1 MTSTQLA
8 PSVSF
13 NLRNPIIDRTCE
25 ADKPLSYYKRRNSI
39 HNINYE
45 HSLLASHP
53 QPCPASTL
61 NTVAMSSSHDPGF
74 MRQAAGIGAMNYLV
88 KPISAETVHSL
99 WLNVFSCRTHNQTTV
114 ASSAAAAAAAVSA
127 AQRSITEMTIDDRAS
142 QTTNNAAL
150 LMRHENGGDTSTLSP
165 QQPAFQRRIRNDT
178 ANGTAAADIR
188 NPSFEEDFIRQFV
201 PGISSTLPT
210 SGASGRAEEYLDDC
224 NEELEIEFMT
234 SPRIEALRL
243 QLLDWSFCP
252 YEMDRQDLID
262 CIVIMIM
269 DSAACVELRLRISR
283 VRRFA
288 TILESAYYDNPYH
301 NFHHAVDV
309 TQCTFYI
316 LHTLGLFN
324 KTGYRRSSLRSPTDS
339 SFPLRSI
346 LRPTDSIALVVAS
359 LCHDLGHP
367 GLNNAFMVRAHTQLA
382 EIYNDQSVLENF
394 HAACF
399 SMIMSYF
406 FADFGFQNS
415 SCAEDGSSKDPVG
428 AGATPSHLSFD
439 YEEFRRIAVHA
450 ILATDMARHFEFI
463 GKCKA
468 QHERFMSRSNLP
480 MTKQQHEAE
489 RAQLA
494 ASIIKCADISNIVR
508 PFNISQR
515 WTRRLNKEVTIQGNI
530 EESLG
535 MSRSMV
541 VDLENVPT
549 SQIAFYETCGRPL
562 FNAVAD
568 LVPELRFMAD
578 QLENNIRNWGFI
590 KSNQRVP
597 EVPYGLKHS
606 STFELSIS
614 TRAGSTDSAPDF
626 LQKRPYAASSIAP
639 VAGGGISY
647 GISTTTVENEHLAAY
662 TLHASDSIDRIAAA
676 DDLSATTRQV
686 PSSRDSG
693 SDDKLVVAA
702 LANGTA
708 SPEIAVAH
716 LYVPNGVLSSS
727 QSQH

>member
-1 MTSTQLA
+1 MASAQLA
-8 PSVSF
+8 PSVSH
-13 NLRNPIIDRTCE
+13 NLRNPILDRARD
-25 ADKPLSYYKRRNSI
+25 ADPLLSYYKRRNSV
-39 HNINYE
+39 HNINYA
-45 HSLLASHP
+45 HSIRATRTQPHPSAS
-53 QPCPASTL
+53 QS
-61 NTVAMSSSHDPGF
+61 VAMSSSHDPNF

-99 WLNVFSCRTHNQTTV
+99 WLNVFSCRTHNQTT
-114 ASSAAAAAAAVSA
+114 AAVAAAAVA
-127 AQRSITEMTIDDRAS
+127 RRSVSGMTIDDRAS
-142 QTTNNAAL
+142 QTANSAAL
-150 LMRHENGGDTSTLSP
+150 LAHNESCGDASTLSP
-165 QQPAFQRRIRNDT
+165 QQSIFQRRIRTDT
-178 ANGTAAADIR
+178 INGASTADAR
-188 NPSFEEDFIRQFV
+188 NASFEEDFIRQFV
-201 PGISSTLPT
+201 PAISSTLPT
-210 SGASGRAEEYLDDC
+210 TSASGGADDYLDDC
-224 NEELEIEFMT
+224 NEELEHEFMT
-234 SPRIEALRL
+234 SSRIENLRMH
-243 QLLDWSFCP
+243 LLDWSFCP
-252 YEMDRQDLID
+252 YEMDSQDLID

-269 DSAACVELRLRISR
+269 DSAACVDLKLRISR
-283 VRRFA
+283 VRKFA
-288 TILESAYYDNPYH
+288 SILESAYYDNPYH

-316 LHTLGLFN
+316 LHTLGLFS
-324 KTGYRRSSLRSPTDS
+324 KSGYRRSSLRSPADA

-346 LRPTDSIALVVAS
+346 LRPTDTIALVVAS

-382 EIYNDQSVLENF
+382 EVYNDQSVLENF

-406 FADFGFQNS
+406 FADFGFSNGACS
-415 SCAEDGSSKDPVG
+415 EDEGARDP
-428 AGATPSHLSFD
+428 ANPSAAPPNHFLFD
-439 YEEFRRIAVHA
+439 YEEFRRVAVHA

-468 QHERFMSRSNLP
+468 QHERFKSRSNLP
-480 MTKQQHEAE
+480 MTLQQHEAE

-494 ASIIKCADISNIVR
+494 ASILKCADISNIVR

-515 WTRRLNKEVTIQGNI
+515 WTRRLNKEVTLQGNI

-535 MSRSMV
+535 MSRTMV
-541 VDLENVPT
+541 VDMENVPT

-590 KSNQRVP
+590 KNNQRVP

-626 LQKRPYAASSIAP
+626 LQKRSYATSSIAP
-639 VAGGGISY
+639 AASVPFD
-647 GISTTTVENEHLAAY
+647 ISTTTVENEHLASY
-662 TLHASDSIDRIAAA
+662 TLHASDSIDRMATG

-686 PSSRDSG
+686 LSSHDSSDSG
-693 SDDKLVVAA
+693 KLVADGL
-702 LANGTA
+702 LAND
-708 SPEIAVAH
+708 SSLEMPAH
-716 LYVPNGVLSSS
+716 LYVSTGVLSPS